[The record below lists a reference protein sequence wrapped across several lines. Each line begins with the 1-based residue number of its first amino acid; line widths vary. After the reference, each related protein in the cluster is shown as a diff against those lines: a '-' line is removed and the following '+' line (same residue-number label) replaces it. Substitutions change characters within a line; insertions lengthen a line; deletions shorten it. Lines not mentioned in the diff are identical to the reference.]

1 MNKSYKSVI
10 IAFLCLIMFVAIMFL
25 TSSCMGFRKSDTVKY
40 NIQKEAD
47 YFNVYRRM
55 TFINLRTGDIL
66 YEAEGYFSLQDT
78 SSDEIGLIF
87 RIAKDEYKIN
97 YFSKHENVAYIIEQ
111 IENTHTN
118 PYFYEI
124 KIYATLP
131 KFETDSEWEK

>member
-1 MNKSYKSVI
+1 MNTNRKILSSI
-10 IAFLCLIMFVAIMFL
+10 LLFLVMVTIMISFTGCFW
-25 TSSCMGFRKSDTVKY
+25 RKSDTVRY

-55 TFINLRTGDIL
+55 TFINLRTGDVL

-78 SSDEIGLIF
+78 SSSEIGLIF
-87 RIAKDEYKIN
+87 RVDKDEYKIN

-131 KFETDSEWEK
+131 KIEIDSEHDK

>member
-1 MNKSYKSVI
+1 MNTNHKI
-10 IAFLCLIMFVAIMFL
+10 ISSILLFLVMVTIMISFTGCFW
-25 TSSCMGFRKSDTVKY
+25 RKSDTVQY

-55 TFINLRTGDIL
+55 TFINLRTGDVL

-78 SSDEIGLIF
+78 SSSEIGLIF
-87 RIAKDEYKIN
+87 RVDKDEYKIN

-131 KFETDSEWEK
+131 KFEIDSERDK